1 MTAFSGNIH
10 TNDDSNG
17 QIVRAG
23 KQSLFFHYVFL
34 LFFFNVEYCFILN
47 RYLLRTQTS
56 SVDQSAIIAW
66 KEELNMNESR
76 SDFKKKRIWKRVL
89 LISLLGILVAAG
101 GLMWGAYNDVD
112 STMNAVFNAVDTR
125 DKREDEVSFS
135 ETQPISFA
143 LLGID
148 SYGDELEEMGGR
160 SDTIIIVTIN
170 PETKQTTL
178 VSIPRDSYTEMV
190 DYQTDIYNEYNDKIT
205 HAYAFGGT
213 EMALNSI
220 QEFLN
225 IPIDYYVEINMYGLA
240 DLVDAIGG
248 IEITSPLTFDYNDAY
263 FVEGETVTLQGWDA
277 LAFARMRY
285 DDPQGDTGRQLRQ
298 QMVIKAIVDKLLSIE
313 GISNYQDILTAVE
326 TNMRTNLT
334 FENLIDIQKNYSDSI
349 TEYSQLNIAGEEM
362 YMEDIYYNYV
372 HPEER
377 LRISNLLRDELEL
390 EQVTLD
396 DMNLSDADIQYGYGD
411 SNSPGNEVTLEE
423 DSNNS
428 Y

>member
-1 MTAFSGNIH
+1 
-10 TNDDSNG
+10 
-17 QIVRAG
+17 
-23 KQSLFFHYVFL
+23 
-34 LFFFNVEYCFILN
+34 
-47 RYLLRTQTS
+47 
-56 SVDQSAIIAW
+56 
-66 KEELNMNESR
+66 MNESR

-89 LISLLGILVAAG
+89 LISLLGILVVVG

-112 STMNAVFNAVDTR
+112 STMNAVFNAVDTE
-125 DKREDEVSFS
+125 DKREEEVSFS

-170 PETKQTTL
+170 PKTKQTTL

-190 DYQTDIYNEYNDKIT
+190 NYQTDIYNEYNDKIT

-225 IPIDYYVEINMYGLA
+225 IPIDFYVEINMYGLA

-263 FVEGETVTLQGWDA
+263 FVEGETVILQGWDA

-298 QMVIKAIVDKLLSIE
+298 QMVIKAIVDQLLSIE

-349 TEYSQLNIAGEEM
+349 TAYNQLSIAGEEM
-362 YMEDIYYNYV
+362 YMEDIFYNYV

-377 LRISNLLRDELEL
+377 MRIANLLREELEL
-390 EQVTLD
+390 EKVSLD

-411 SNSPGNEVTLEE
+411 SSGLDSDLTLEE